1 MRTLEN
7 NHTERNT
14 TKNHKIRNTLLTV
27 TFAMGL
33 LAQTAKAQ
41 YIGLDGQLEFLRN
54 SNSSDNSSL
63 LSVGTYFSVGSFG
76 NRTAAQVNTLFS
88 TATDS
93 AAFGSIL
100 RANYTAAFL
109 NTTSILGEAS
119 GDNSSNYFAPGTGFT
134 DAGIIDGFTVNDNIY
149 AVFAQA
155 TGSGDYRIG
164 IFAAASYNSSGVAGS
179 QVKFRLGDL
188 DTNIMNLTTN
198 ARSSQG
204 AIAVGSG
211 SLGGRSA
218 NGFYLGTA
226 TSTAVPEP
234 SSMSLMLLGGTALV
248 ALRRLRKNV

>member
-14 TKNHKIRNTLLTV
+14 TMNHKIRNTLLTV
-27 TFAMGL
+27 TFALGL

-54 SNSSDNSSL
+54 SNSSDDSSL

-76 NRTAAQVNTLFS
+76 NRTANDVNALFS

-93 AAFGSIL
+93 AMFGSIL

-134 DAGIIDGFTVNDNIY
+134 DAGIIDGFTANDNIY

-179 QVKFRLGDL
+179 QVKFKLGDL

-198 ARSSQG
+198 ARGSQG

-218 NGFYLGTA
+218 SGFYLGTA